1 MYNNDETIMTAE
13 WPKFDEKYNFKNEE
27 QEIEKLKDLIS
38 GIRNIRNNMNV
49 HPSRKSKLIVVTENY
64 TDLIKES
71 TAVLNKLAFASN
83 VEIES
88 NKQNIPTNA
97 VSVVTDGIEI
107 FMPFEDLVDLSQEKE
122 RLSQEK
128 EKLES
133 EVARATKMLSNPGFV
148 SKAPEA
154 KINEE
159 KAKLAKYQ
167 EMLDSVIDRLN
178 NM

>member
-1 MYNNDETIMTAE
+1 MTAE

>member
-1 MYNNDETIMTAE
+1 
-13 WPKFDEKYNFKNEE
+13 
-27 QEIEKLKDLIS
+27 
-38 GIRNIRNNMNV
+38 MNV

-71 TAVLNKLAFASN
+71 TAILNKLAFASN

-88 NKQNIPTNA
+88 NKQNIPANA

-107 FMPFEDLVDLSQEKE
+107 FMPFEDLVDLAQEKE

-167 EMLDSVIDRLN
+167 EMLDSVVERLN